1 MQTAEF
7 GAFVISVDAILRK
20 ALLLHRWHG
29 LGEAAFEPHE
39 IAPCYGLLFTRKS
52 VPFQAAGMVDRFDCA
67 DQYLFRVAATQ
78 RAGATKRLMVDDCDT
93 PSGPAG
99 SGKLS
104 PWRRFRCR

>member
-1 MQTAEF
+1 MPFFAKLF
-7 GAFVISVDAILRK
+7 SFIAGAGSVKLR
-20 ALLLHRWHG
+20 LNLMRSLHG
-29 LGEAAFEPHE
+29 LS
-39 IAPCYGLLFTRKS
+39 TRKS